1 MTTTDIGTYLVPRY
15 SPARPLTG
23 RQRTIVV
30 CVVGGAGYKQIAAKL
45 GISARTVRDHVNNVA
60 AYLPGEGTPRHK
72 VTVWAMELLKSEAA

>member
-30 CVVGGAGYKQIAAKL
+30 CVVGGAGYKQIAARL
-45 GISARTVRDHVNNVA
+45 GISVRTVRQHVENIA
-60 AYLPGEGTPRHK
+60 AALPGEGAPRNR
-72 VTVWAMELLKSEAA
+72 VMAWAHELLKQEAA